1 MNNHKVKI
9 EKPICS
15 ISAMAK
21 TLNLSRSRLYQL
33 QKQGIM
39 PLAIYD
45 IRTKRAFFDQRLQQ
59 LCLQIRETGIGANGS
74 YILFYSVRH
83 THPDDVQKV
92 NKRGS
97 KPKSNPCSEYDD
109 IVQTLKDMGMNVSA
123 SDVEEAIRNLYP
135 DGIDGKDQGI
145 VIREIYRTVK
155 GRQVK

>member
-1 MNNHKVKI
+1 MNNQKVKI

-21 TLNLSRSRLYQL
+21 ALNLSRSRMYQL

-74 YILFYSVRH
+74 YILFYSARQ
-83 THPDDVQKV
+83 TRPDDVQKV
-92 NKRGS
+92 NKRGL
-97 KPKSNPCSEYDD
+97 KPKSNYCSEYDE
-109 IVQTLKDMGMNVSA
+109 IVQTLKDMGIYVSA
-123 SDVEEAIRNLYP
+123 SEVGEVVGKLYP
-135 DGIDGKDQGI
+135 EGIEGKDQGI
-145 VIREIYRTVK
+145 IIREIFRTIK
-155 GRQVK
+155 GR

>member
-21 TLNLSRSRLYQL
+21 AILMSRSRFYQL
-33 QKQGIM
+33 QQQGIL

-45 IRTKRAFFDQRLQQ
+45 IRTKRAFFDQHLQEVCHRVRQ
-59 LCLQIRETGIGANGS
+59 TGIGVNGQ
-74 YILFYSVRH
+74 YILFYTARQ
-83 THPDDVQKV
+83 TRPDDVQKV

-97 KPKSNPCSEYDD
+97 KPKSNLRSEYDE

-145 VIREIYRTVK
+145 VIREIFRTIK
-155 GRQVK
+155 GR